1 MISLNFFSKFLQ
13 IFIPLSPGLGIF
25 STSFG
30 SSVFLDFEDFADLA
44 LPIRLDFALP
54 LLPLPLAD
62 VDRSFFFDAEPCLE
76 FLRKINYFSKVLLD
90 ILSMIFLP
98 F

>member
-1 MISLNFFSKFLQ
+1 MKIL
-13 IFIPLSPGLGIF
+13 IPLSPGLGIF

-30 SSVFLDFEDFADLA
+30 SSVFLDFEDFPDLA

-76 FLRKINYFSKVLLD
+76 FLRIINFFSGFSINQFGHGGQTSPRFSK
-90 ILSMIFLP
+90 
-98 F
+98 